1 MLTVGLG
8 LVVSELSLRRT
19 FVDPTLVK
27 LSCSCSRSAA
37 EGFVTGS
44 V

>member
-8 LVVSELSLRRT
+8 LVVSELSLRT

-37 EGFVTGS
+37 EVFVTGS